1 MKTILI
7 ADDELSIRI
16 LVQATLEN
24 PDARIVQATN
34 GNEALQFAIAELPD
48 AIVLDWMMPGLS
60 GLDVLKALRLR
71 TDTVNIPV
79 IMLTARSQG
88 KDQTNALKLGAQAYL
103 MKPFSP
109 LELLHVLQQVM
120 QTALLGSGVEDGIG
134 KAAKISAQS
143 A

>member
-24 PDARIVQATN
+24 PDARIVQAMN
-34 GNEALQFAIAELPD
+34 GTEALQFAIAELPD
-48 AIVLDWMMPGLS
+48 AIILAWMMPGLS
-60 GLDVLKALRLR
+60 GVDVLKALRLR
-71 TDTVNIPV
+71 TDTANIPV

-88 KDQTNALKLGAQAYL
+88 KDQNNAMKLGAQAFL

-109 LELLHVLQQVM
+109 LELLKVL
-120 QTALLGSGVEDGIG
+120 
-134 KAAKISAQS
+134 
-143 A
+143 

>member
-7 ADDELSIRI
+7 ADDEMSIRI

-24 PDARIVQATN
+24 PDARIVQAMN

-48 AIVLDWMMPGLS
+48 AIILDWMMPGLS
-60 GLDVLKALRLR
+60 GVDVLKALRLR
-71 TDTVNIPV
+71 TDTARIPV

-88 KDQTNALKLGAQAYL
+88 KDQSNAMKLGAQGYL

-109 LELLHVLQQVM
+109 LELLKVLQEVM
-120 QTALLGSGVEDGIG
+120 QPGLPASGVENGNA
-134 KAAKISAQS
+134 KAAKASAQS
-143 A
+143 V